1 MKNKLLIQFCLFIIL
16 TGCKKSF
23 LQVPIQGQ
31 GSPSTD
37 NQVALNEV
45 TGAYN
50 ALITPDPTQSEF
62 GQYDIHGIYFITV
75 TNIMSDDADKGSYAG
90 DQALAEDID
99 NFQIT
104 SDNTYVSALW
114 RGYYAGISRTN
125 IAINA
130 LAQAA
135 LTPAVIAKSTAEMR
149 FLRAYLYFNMVRM
162 FGGVPLVLTVPTGPQ
177 NQDSSFYRR
186 ATASD
191 VYNKA
196 IIPDLRYA
204 VANLP
209 LKSATD
215 VGRATKG
222 AAETLLAKVDI
233 YLKNWQEADSL
244 TQDVIN
250 SGQYQLVPDYSILWR
265 QAGDN
270 CPESVFEVE
279 TGIYGSADYGIP
291 GYVEF
296 QGARQ
301 DNGMGTPF
309 TPWNNP
315 GFDQPSGDDGYG
327 FDCPSTSLQAA
338 YDSGDL
344 RQAATIINL
353 PASSPPDTLFDGFVV
368 PTMTG
373 VNARYNYKAYHSEI
387 LPGGSLGVTLP
398 QVEVYIANRSLCQKN
413 LHILRYA
420 EVLLLDAEAAN
431 ELGNSGTA
439 IADLNQVRARAGL
452 QPTIATSQS
461 DLRTAIWNERH
472 VELAM
477 EHDRFWD
484 IVRQG
489 RAAQIMIASGKTN
502 FIAGVNE
509 LLPIPS
515 TEIAV
520 SGGSLSQNPG
530 Y

>member
-1 MKNKLLIQFCLFIIL
+1 MTNRMLIVFCFSLIM

-23 LQVPIQGQ
+23 LEVPIQGQ
-31 GSPSTD
+31 GTSSTD
-37 NQVALNEV
+37 PQVALDEV

-75 TNIMSDDADKGSYAG
+75 TNIISDDADKGSYSG
-90 DQALAEDID
+90 DQPQAAAID
-99 NFQIT
+99 DFTVT
-104 SDNTYVSALW
+104 SDNTYIAGLW

-125 IAINA
+125 IAISSLSQTA
-130 LAQAA
+130 LNPI
-135 LTPAVIAKSTAEMR
+135 LVTRLTAEMR
-149 FLRAYLYFNMVRM
+149 FIRAYLYFNLVRM

-177 NQDSSFYRR
+177 HQDSSFYYR
-186 ATASD
+186 ATVNN

-196 IIPDLRYA
+196 IIPDLQFA

-215 VGRATKG
+215 LGRATKG
-222 AAETLLAKVDI
+222 AAETLLAKVDL

-250 SGQYQLVPDYSILWR
+250 SGQYQLMPDYSILWR

-270 CPESVFEVE
+270 CAESVFEVE
-279 TGIYGSADYGIP
+279 TGLYGSADYGIP
-291 GYVEF
+291 GYVEY

-301 DNGMGTPF
+301 DNGMGTPT

-315 GFDQPSGDDGYG
+315 GFYQPSGDDGYG
-327 FDCPSTSLQAA
+327 FDLPSANLVAA
-338 YDSGDL
+338 YEPGDL
-344 RQAATIINL
+344 REAATIISL
-353 PASSPPDTLFDGFVV
+353 PASGPPDTLFDGFII
-368 PTMTG
+368 PTLVG
-373 VNARYNYKAYHSEI
+373 ISANYNYKAYHSEI
-387 LPGGSLGVTLP
+387 LSGGSVP
-398 QVEVYIANRSLCQKN
+398 QIEVFDGNRSLCQKN

-420 EVLLLDAEAAN
+420 EVLLIKAEADD
-431 ELGNSGTA
+431 ELGNTGSA
-439 IADLNQVRARAGL
+439 ISNLNQVRSRAGL
-452 QPTIATSQS
+452 GPTSAISQS
-461 DLRTAIWNERH
+461 DVLTAIWNERR

-484 IVRQG
+484 LVRQG
-489 RAAQIMIASGKTN
+489 RAAPVMIASGKTN
-502 FIAGVNE
+502 FTAGISE

-520 SGGSLSQNPG
+520 SGGTLTQNPG